1 MNRIL
6 EIYENVNFVGKR
18 LILFELMFDLIW
30 YFNFYIKVFRNR
42 GIWWYRKENDCLD

>member
-18 LILFELMFDLIW
+18 LTLFDANARFDLLLQ
-30 YFNFYIKVFRNR
+30 F
-42 GIWWYRKENDCLD
+42 LH

>member
-18 LILFELMFDLIW
+18 LTLFGPNARFDLLLQSSHQGAQ
-30 YFNFYIKVFRNR
+30 K
-42 GIWWYRKENDCLD
+42 